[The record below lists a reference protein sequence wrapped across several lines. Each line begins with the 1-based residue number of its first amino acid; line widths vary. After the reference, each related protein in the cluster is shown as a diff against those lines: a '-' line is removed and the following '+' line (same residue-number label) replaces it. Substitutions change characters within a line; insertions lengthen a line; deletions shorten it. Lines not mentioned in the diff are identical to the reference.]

1 MSQKRLFLQ
10 KHPILT
16 GFFILGVLTMLFLA
30 GITFFIARLFT
41 PSQGVNLFGVKNAIG
56 IIELKGVI
64 ASPEKTM
71 RQLVNFVEND
81 RIKAVVVRIDS
92 PGGTVGAAQ
101 ELFRQI
107 KITNKT
113 KPVVASMGSVAASG
127 GYYAALGA
135 EKIVASP
142 GTLTGS
148 IGVILKFPNLEKIF
162 EKIGY
167 KNEVVKSGNLKDLG
181 SSSRTLTQEERDL
194 LQQLLD
200 NVHNQFIND
209 IVSSR
214 ELSENEV
221 RNLADGRIFSG
232 EQAQQ
237 LGLIDELGNFYDA
250 VLLAAKLAGMSTQ
263 KPELYYPEDTDFS
276 IFKLL
281 TGQQG
286 SSSLLD
292 HLPLISP
299 TFAYEW
305 SLSQ

>member
-10 KHPILT
+10 KHPVLT
-16 GFFILGVLTMLFLA
+16 GFFILGVVTMLFLA
-30 GITFFIARLFT
+30 GITFFIARIFT
-41 PSQGVNLFGVKNAIG
+41 PSQGGNLFGVNDAIG

-71 RQLVNFVEND
+71 RHLVDFVEND

-92 PGGTVGAAQ
+92 PGGTVGASQ

-107 KITNKT
+107 QITNKT

-135 EKIVASP
+135 EKIIASP

-167 KNEVVKSGNLKDLG
+167 KNEVVKSGKLKDIG

-214 ELSENEV
+214 ELSESEV

-250 VLLAAKLAGMSTQ
+250 VLLAAELAGMSTQ
-263 KPELYYPEDTDFS
+263 KPELYYPEDNDFS
-276 IFKLL
+276 VFSLL
-281 TGQQG
+281 SGQQG

>member
-10 KHPILT
+10 KHPVLT
-16 GFFILGVLTMLFLA
+16 GFFILGVVTMLFLA
-30 GITFFIARLFT
+30 GITFFIARIFT
-41 PSQGVNLFGVKNAIG
+41 PSQGGNLFGVNDAIG

-71 RQLVNFVEND
+71 RHLVDFVEND

-92 PGGTVGAAQ
+92 PGGTVGASQ

-107 KITNKT
+107 QITNKT

-135 EKIVASP
+135 EKIIASP

-167 KNEVVKSGNLKDLG
+167 KNEVVKSGKLKDIG

-214 ELSENEV
+214 ELSESEV

-250 VLLAAKLAGMSTQ
+250 VLLAAELAGMSTQ
-263 KPELYYPEDTDFS
+263 KPELYYPEDNDFS
-276 IFKLL
+276 VLSLL

>member
-181 SSSRTLTQEERDL
+181 SSSRTLTQEERDI

-250 VLLAAKLAGMSTQ
+250 VLLAAELAGMSTQ
-263 KPELYYPEDTDFS
+263 KPELYYPEDNDFS
-276 IFKLL
+276 VLSLL
-281 TGQQG
+281 AGQQG

>member
-10 KHPILT
+10 KHPVLT
-16 GFFILGVLTMLFLA
+16 GFFILGVVTMLFLA
-30 GITFFIARLFT
+30 GITFFIARIFT
-41 PSQGVNLFGVKNAIG
+41 PSQGGNLFGVNDAIG

-71 RQLVNFVEND
+71 RHLVDFVEND

-92 PGGTVGAAQ
+92 PGGTVGASQ

-107 KITNKT
+107 QITNKT

-135 EKIVASP
+135 EKIIASP

-167 KNEVVKSGNLKDLG
+167 KNEVVKSGKLKDIG

-214 ELSENEV
+214 ELSESEV

-250 VLLAAKLAGMSTQ
+250 VLLAAELAGMSTQ
-263 KPELYYPEDTDFS
+263 KPELYYPEDNDFS
-276 IFKLL
+276 VLSLL
-281 TGQQG
+281 AGQQG

>member
-1 MSQKRLFLQ
+1 M
-10 KHPILT
+10 
-16 GFFILGVLTMLFLA
+16 TMLFLA

-181 SSSRTLTQEERDL
+181 SSSRTLTQEERDI

>member
-1 MSQKRLFLQ
+1 M
-10 KHPILT
+10 
-16 GFFILGVLTMLFLA
+16 TMLFLA

-41 PSQGVNLFGVKNAIG
+41 PSQGVNLFGVNNAIG

-71 RQLVNFVEND
+71 RHLVNFVEND

-92 PGGTVGAAQ
+92 PGGTVGASQ

-107 KITNKT
+107 QITNKT

-127 GYYAALGA
+127 GYYASLGA

-167 KNEVVKSGNLKDLG
+167 KNEVVKSGKLKDLG

-214 ELSENEV
+214 ELSESEV

-232 EQAQQ
+232 EQALQ

-250 VLLAAKLAGMSTQ
+250 VLLAAELAGMSTQ
-263 KPELYYPEDTDFS
+263 KPELYYPEDNDFS
-276 IFKLL
+276 VLKLIA
-281 TGQQG
+281 GQQG

>member
-1 MSQKRLFLQ
+1 M
-10 KHPILT
+10 
-16 GFFILGVLTMLFLA
+16 TMLFLA

-181 SSSRTLTQEERDL
+181 SSSRTLTQEERDI

-250 VLLAAKLAGMSTQ
+250 VLLAAELAGMSTQ
-263 KPELYYPEDTDFS
+263 KPELYYPEDNDFS
-276 IFKLL
+276 VLSLL
-281 TGQQG
+281 AGQQG

>member
-1 MSQKRLFLQ
+1 M
-10 KHPILT
+10 
-16 GFFILGVLTMLFLA
+16 
-30 GITFFIARLFT
+30 
-41 PSQGVNLFGVKNAIG
+41 PSQGVDLFGVHNAIG

-64 ASPEKTM
+64 ASPEKAM
-71 RQLVNFVEND
+71 GHLASFVQND
-81 RIKAVVVRIDS
+81 QIKAVVVRIDS
-92 PGGTVGAAQ
+92 PGGTVGASQ

-107 KITNKT
+107 KITNET

-135 EKIVASP
+135 QKIIANP

-167 KNEVVKSGNLKDLG
+167 KSEVVKSGDLKDLG

-200 NVHNQFIND
+200 NVHNQFIDD

-214 ELSENEV
+214 ELSEREV

-250 VLLAAKLAGMSTQ
+250 VSLAAKLAGLSTQ
-263 KPELYYPEDTDFS
+263 NPKLYYPEDTDFS
-276 IFKLL
+276 VFKLL
-281 TGQQG
+281 AGPQG
-286 SSSLLD
+286 SSALLNN
-292 HLPLISP
+292 LPLVSP

-305 SLSQ
+305 SLSE

>member
-10 KHPILT
+10 KHPVLT
-16 GFFILGVLTMLFLA
+16 GFFILGVVTMLFLA
-30 GITFFIARLFT
+30 GITFFIARIFT
-41 PSQGVNLFGVKNAIG
+41 PSQGGNLFGGNDAIG

-71 RQLVNFVEND
+71 RHLVDFVEND

-92 PGGTVGAAQ
+92 PGGTVGASQ

-107 KITNKT
+107 QITNKT

-135 EKIVASP
+135 EKIIASP

-167 KNEVVKSGNLKDLG
+167 KNEVVKSGKLKDIG

-214 ELSENEV
+214 ELSESEV

-250 VLLAAKLAGMSTQ
+250 VLLAAELAGMSTQ
-263 KPELYYPEDTDFS
+263 KPELYYPEDNDFS
-276 IFKLL
+276 VFSLL
-281 TGQQG
+281 SGQQG

>member
-10 KHPILT
+10 KHPVLT
-16 GFFILGVLTMLFLA
+16 GFFILGVVTMLFLA
-30 GITFFIARLFT
+30 GITFFIARIFT
-41 PSQGVNLFGVKNAIG
+41 PSQGGNLFGVNDAIG

-71 RQLVNFVEND
+71 RHLVDFVEND

-92 PGGTVGAAQ
+92 PGGTVGASQ

-107 KITNKT
+107 QITNKT
-113 KPVVASMGSVAASG
+113 KPVVASMGSVGGSG

-135 EKIVASP
+135 EKIIASP

-167 KNEVVKSGNLKDLG
+167 KNEVVKSGNLKDIG

-214 ELSENEV
+214 ELSESEV

-250 VLLAAKLAGMSTQ
+250 VLLAAELAGMSTQ
-263 KPELYYPEDTDFS
+263 KPELYYPEDNDFS
-276 IFKLL
+276 VLSLL

>member
-1 MSQKRLFLQ
+1 MSTKRLFLQ
-10 KHPILT
+10 RHPVLT

-30 GITFFIARLFT
+30 GITFFIARFFM
-41 PSQGVNLFGVKNAIG
+41 PVQGVDLFGAHNAIG

-64 ASPEKTM
+64 TSPEKAM
-71 RQLVNFVEND
+71 GHLSSFVEND
-81 RIKAVVVRIDS
+81 QVKAVVVRIDS
-92 PGGTVGAAQ
+92 PGGTVGASQ

-135 EKIVASP
+135 QKIVASP

-148 IGVILKFPNLEKIF
+148 IGVILKFPNLEQIF

-167 KNEVVKSGNLKDLG
+167 KTEVVKSGDLKDLG

-200 NVHNQFIND
+200 NVHNQFIDD

-214 ELSENEV
+214 ELPESEV

-250 VLLAAKLAGMSTQ
+250 VSLAAKLAGLPTENP
-263 KPELYYPEDTDFS
+263 KLYYPEDNDFS
-276 IFKLL
+276 VFKLL
-281 TGQQG
+281 AGPQG
-286 SSSLLD
+286 SSALLD
-292 HLPLISP
+292 HLPLLSP
-299 TFAYEW
+299 TFSYEW
-305 SLSQ
+305 SLSE